1 MILVS
6 FYTHTF
12 VAGVNGFKG
21 PPVRG
26 VHKLVVDEALMREGQ
41 VHVVY
46 SHLDLEQTDKFCNWY
61 LSWNITWPKLSDV

>member
-21 PPVRG
+21 PPIRG

-46 SHLDLEQTDKFCNWY
+46 SHLDLEQ
-61 LSWNITWPKLSDV
+61 

>member
-12 VAGVNGFKG
+12 VAGINCFKR
-21 PPVRG
+21 PSVRG
-26 VHKLVVDEALMREGQ
+26 VHKLIVDEALMREGQ

-46 SHLDLEQTDKFCNWY
+46 SHLDLEQ
-61 LSWNITWPKLSDV
+61 